1 MQNTCL
7 VCDTPVNTRCAKCT
21 SVYYCSKAH
30 IAQDWPMH
38 KAYCKRVRAATNT
51 FDAILFGVDEIKPR
65 AIKLPWSYGPQVD
78 EDDPRGWQ
86 LLEREPWLGGKDRR
100 PHFFYVGTFGVNGPS
115 LGRILALYYD
125 ENFLINGSPINRCIQ
140 NITKGKAAHPW
151 AGNVLALRS
160 KGLHSLDWYNDAIIE
175 EDLAPLVRLFE
186 DYGKKDDVAFYGN
199 DATVSSKKR
208 ENAQVAADID
218 TASASVTAESG
229 TADLKPFAFVVFV
242 LLFFLCTVL
251 F

>member
-78 EDDPRGWQ
+78 DDPRGWQ
-86 LLEREPWLGGKDRR
+86 LLEREPWLGGKDRC
-100 PHFFYVGTFGVNGPS
+100 PYFFYVGTFGVNGPS

-160 KGLHSLDWYNDAIIE
+160 KGLRSLDWYNDAIIE
-175 EDLAPLVRLFE
+175 EDLAPLVRFFE
-186 DYGKKDDVAFYGN
+186 DYGKEDDPAVRGN
-199 DATVSSKKR
+199 DVVSSKKR
-208 ENAQVAADID
+208 ENAQVAADI
-218 TASASVTAESG
+218 ASASVTAEPG

-251 F
+251 I